1 MTHPFGVGA
10 TVVVTV
16 AGDGLVASSP
26 VGPVELA
33 WGVPL
38 CLWSRWSGGSVTVMS
53 DDLLVGASAGE
64 SLRPCDFCGHPVVMD
79 SVDERD
85 CPVCGEAAEDQPA
98 EAGRG
103 S

>member
-1 MTHPFGVGA
+1 MTAKDECHQVSMSVRA
-10 TVVVTV
+10 CSW
-16 AGDGLVASSP
+16 AG
-26 VGPVELA
+26 
-33 WGVPL
+33 GVPL
-38 CLWSRWSGGSVTVMS
+38 CLWSRWSGGTVTVMS
-53 DDLLVGASAGE
+53 NDVPVRESAGE
-64 SLRPCDFCGHPVVMD
+64 GMRPCDFCGHPVVMD